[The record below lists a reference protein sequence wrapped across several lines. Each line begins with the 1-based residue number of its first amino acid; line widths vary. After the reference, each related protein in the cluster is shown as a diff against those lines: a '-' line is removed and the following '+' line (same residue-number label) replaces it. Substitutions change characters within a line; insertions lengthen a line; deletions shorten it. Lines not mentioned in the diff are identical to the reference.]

1 MHFRSFSR
9 KRNINTLVT
18 VTVTVTAVE
27 HGLRVRVISPVEK
40 EKVYG
45 GKDLL
50 KSQVL
55 SSEFMHESIVQG
67 GSKK

>member
-1 MHFRSFSR
+1 MPFHYRCTPHTSIHDDILSR
-9 KRNINTLVT
+9 VRV
-18 VTVTVTAVE
+18 
-27 HGLRVRVISPVEK
+27 RVRVISPVEK

-55 SSEFMHESIVQG
+55 SSE
-67 GSKK
+67 